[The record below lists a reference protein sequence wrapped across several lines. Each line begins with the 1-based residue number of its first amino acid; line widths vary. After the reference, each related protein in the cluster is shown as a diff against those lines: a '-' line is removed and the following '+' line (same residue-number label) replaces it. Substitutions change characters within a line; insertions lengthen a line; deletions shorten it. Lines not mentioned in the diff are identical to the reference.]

1 MRNTNLTSHH
11 HHIFVGNVES
21 GRPQTV
27 PIEDSSNI
35 SGTKKKKYNFVSEEQ
50 ALFSPEQLNFF
61 LPSIRECD
69 QRWSV
74 PRLHRAA
81 GPSAAEGMFLLYFHI
96 KTLLFPGATCRSPS
110 SPPALQGRFARLPEL
125 PSSLPRAMT
134 CFNSEVFSSV
144 EKKKRQPAACLHQ
157 ELDRAIDASRVR
169 EILLDNWVERREV
182 AQQGARHYLKSSR
195 MSLTI

>member
-35 SGTKKKKYNFVSEEQ
+35 SGTKKTNTILCPKSKHF
-50 ALFSPEQLNFF
+50 FFPEQLNFF

-134 CFNSEVFSSV
+134 CFNSELFCSSV
-144 EKKKRQPAACLHQ
+144 EKRSANLPPACIRNSIEQSMLP
-157 ELDRAIDASRVR
+157 ES
-169 EILLDNWVERREV
+169 ERSFSTT
-182 AQQGARHYLKSSR
+182 G
-195 MSLTI
+195 